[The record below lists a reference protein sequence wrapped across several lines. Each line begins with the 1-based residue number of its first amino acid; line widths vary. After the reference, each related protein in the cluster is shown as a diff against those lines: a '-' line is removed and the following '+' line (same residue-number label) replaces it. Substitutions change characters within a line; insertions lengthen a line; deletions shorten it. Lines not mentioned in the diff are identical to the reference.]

1 MKEQKT
7 SVFKKI
13 TGNRNFGLLVGFVV
27 LLIVAAIITPSMYSM
42 NSIMNMLR
50 NNAVYAQIG
59 RASCR
64 ERVFGFV

>member
-42 NSIMNMLR
+42 NS
-50 NNAVYAQIG
+50 V
-59 RASCR
+59 
-64 ERVFGFV
+64 EF